1 MKKFH
6 SLQRNVKETNG
17 NTLSLKTGIKYMS
30 ETATKIQCCL
40 IVEVNNI
47 NFKMLEK
54 CAAYHRHTHT
64 K

>member
-1 MKKFH
+1 
-6 SLQRNVKETNG
+6 VKETNG